1 MTIVSRRPA
10 QLTVLIV
17 DDVPPVLAWA
27 RRAFARAGWA
37 VLTATDGISAL
48 ELWDAHAQST
58 RVQPHLLITDVG
70 MPGMNG
76 TELALRLRERAS
88 ELPIIVMSGLP
99 ADEVAWGVMPHDRS
113 LFLKKPVSG
122 DALVAAAEGLVAC
135 AYAPLQVEDVRV

>member
-1 MTIVSRRPA
+1 MTIVPLRPT
-10 QLTVLIV
+10 QLTVLIA

-37 VLTATDGISAL
+37 VLTAEDGIGAL
-48 ELWDAHAQST
+48 DVWQAHVEST
-58 RVQPHLLITDVG
+58 TMPPHLLITDVG

-76 TELALRLRERAS
+76 EELARRVRERAS
-88 ELPIIVMSGLP
+88 TVPIIVMSGLP
-99 ADEVAWGVMPHDRS
+99 ADEVAWNTLPHDRT

-135 AYAPLQVEDVRV
+135 AYAPLQVEDIAL